1 MPFGRAGGRHPGVK
15 RCSSSITRLHGI
27 ARLPVRRFRVLI
39 RYRKEEE
46 MKLHLFF
53 ILIDILILLV
63 YPFIFVASKVR
74 KLFNFKR

>member
-1 MPFGRAGGRHPGVK
+1 VIVNPGQSAGPKPPVAW
-15 RCSSSITRLHGI
+15 TPNAF

-39 RYRKEEE
+39 QYRKEEE

>member
-1 MPFGRAGGRHPGVK
+1 
-15 RCSSSITRLHGI
+15 
-27 ARLPVRRFRVLI
+27 
-39 RYRKEEE
+39 